1 MTDRNATIEEF
12 LQVNGQGR
20 ALRVALA
27 GDASVRRY
35 ERLVNGMV
43 PAIFMD
49 CPPDHLDIGPFLRI
63 ATWLRQVGFS
73 APLIFAADEDA
84 GLILMEDLGDDLFSR
99 VCMLPDEYGVDE
111 MDLYAAAVD
120 VLLALQAL
128 DPLPDLPAYD
138 DEKMLEEAS
147 RFTRWHAS
155 GLSDDAKADYLDI
168 WRELLPLVRV
178 GPAAFVYVDYH
189 ADNLL
194 WMEKRGGFAKI
205 GLLDFQD
212 GRVGPPAYD
221 LVSLLEDARRDVSP
235 ALAEAMVERYLQARS
250 DLDAEAFR
258 TSYAVLGAQRNCKI
272 LGLFSRLAIEEGK
285 SQYLAL
291 QDRVRR
297 HLQNDL
303 AHPSLAALAA
313 WFDENLALKIAS

>member
-1 MTDRNATIEEF
+1 MTDRNATIEKF

-20 ALRVALA
+20 ALRKALA

-35 ERLVNGMV
+35 ERLVDGMV
-43 PAIFMD
+43 PAILMD
-49 CPPDHLDIGPFLRI
+49 CPPDRLDIGPFLRI
-63 ATWLRQVGFS
+63 STWLRQAGFS
-73 APLIFAADEDA
+73 TPLIFAADEDA
-84 GLILMEDLGDDLFSR
+84 GLVLMEDLGDDLFSR
-99 VCMLPDEYGVDE
+99 VCLRPDEYGVDE
-111 MDLYAAAVD
+111 AELYAAAVD
-120 VLLALQAL
+120 VLVALQAL
-128 DPLPDLPAYD
+128 DPLSDLPAYD

-147 RFTRWHAS
+147 RFTRWYAPD
-155 GLSDDAKADYLDI
+155 LSDAAKANYLDI
-168 WRELLPLVRV
+168 GRELLPLVRV
-178 GPAAFVYVDYH
+178 GPAAPVYVDYH

-194 WMEKRGGFAKI
+194 WLLKRGGPAKI

-235 ALAEAMVERYLQARS
+235 DVADVMIERYLKARP
-250 DLDAEAFR
+250 DLDVEAFR